1 MKYTYFE
8 RKADRNAFTLVELLV
23 VIAIIGI
30 LIGLL
35 LPAVQAAREAARRMQ
50 CTNNLKQVVLSI
62 QNYHGVN
69 GTCPPLTDL
78 QQLLVRV
85 VDFCLSIGVKIFL
98 LPFMEQSAIYDLLT
112 RTRKS
117 SPADRPMRG
126 SAAGGYAAWTYQV
139 KINTYICPSDGK
151 TTSMENKDTTPY
163 TTMGKSNV
171 VFCLGDSPRTAC
183 YNDRWDSRDRNRS
196 SARGMFRI
204 QQWRNLA
211 FATDGTTNTIAVSE
225 CCSGDNFESEVKGG
239 LAVVSQLSPNG
250 HGGDVNVGNCLLYAT
265 RADDPN
271 TIQTPSNTW
280 RGTHWPDSRAASAG
294 FSCNLPPNSPACI
307 WANATPWIAG
317 GVQSYHSGGCNVG
330 MLDGS
335 VRFVSDTIDTGN
347 LNADQVLSGKSPFG
361 VWGAMGSPRGGK
373 RPVATNEPPKSA
385 RLCRFQRRLERR
397 VGRSQPSIL
406 QWKYYEKNT
415 NSDALRCPC
424 SDVDVMQEEVVRKV
438 CRIFS
443 LLH

>member
-1 MKYTYFE
+1 M
-8 RKADRNAFTLVELLV
+8 
-23 VIAIIGI
+23 
-30 LIGLL
+30 
-35 LPAVQAAREAARRMQ
+35 
-50 CTNNLKQVVLSI
+50 LSI
-62 QNYHGVN
+62 QNYHDVN
-69 GTCPPLTDL
+69 GTCPPLATTYNNYSFAWP
-78 QQLLVRV
+78 
-85 VDFCLSIGVKIFL
+85 DFCLSIGVKIFL
-98 LPFMEQSAIYDLLT
+98 LPFMEQSAIYDLFDADS
-112 RTRKS
+112 KVVAGGS
-117 SPADRPMRG
+117 SYARG
-126 SAAGGYAAWTYQV
+126 SAPGGYAAWTYQV

-225 CCSGDNFESEVKGG
+225 CCSGDNFEPEVKGG

-424 SDVDVMQEEVVRKV
+424 SDVDVMQERESSGRYAGS
-438 CRIFS
+438 FS